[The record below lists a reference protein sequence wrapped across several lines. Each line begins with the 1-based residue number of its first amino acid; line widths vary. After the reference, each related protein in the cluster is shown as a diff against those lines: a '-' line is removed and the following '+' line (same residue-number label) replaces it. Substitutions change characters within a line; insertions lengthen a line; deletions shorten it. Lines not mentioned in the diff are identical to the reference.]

1 VPLDIAPLVITPLVI
16 VPSVIGHCAIGHCII
31 GQCVVRVVRR
41 EKGRSSERWS
51 VGAPTVHKPPFEEVV
66 ERHYEGVFN
75 LALRLFGGDREEALD
90 LTQEV
95 FLHAFQAYD
104 RFRGESQVFTWLYRI
119 TVNLWKNRIKQ
130 LQRER
135 EHRWEV
141 LPEDIEEEDEE
152 TEPFEWEDTRLSP
165 ERMLEQKELAEAIQK
180 AIDELPEEQRVALV
194 LCDLEGLSYKEIAQ
208 ILGCSVE
215 AVKSRLFRARSALR
229 KKLRPFLER

>member
-1 VPLDIAPLVITPLVI
+1 
-16 VPSVIGHCAIGHCII
+16 
-31 GQCVVRVVRR
+31 
-41 EKGRSSERWS
+41 
-51 VGAPTVHKPPFEEVV
+51 
-66 ERHYEGVFN
+66 
-75 LALRLFGGDREEALD
+75 
-90 LTQEV
+90 
-95 FLHAFQAYD
+95 
-104 RFRGESQVFTWLYRI
+104 VFTWLYRI